1 MGIKEN
7 ILQTIEEKKP
17 VFIEA
22 SHQISAKPE
31 LQNEEFFAAE
41 LLATLLEKEGFA
53 LTRGIRGHETA
64 FIAKKGQGAPHVVF
78 MAEYDALPEIG
89 HGCGHNII
97 GALSALSATA
107 IAKEIKKGTV
117 YVYGTPAEE
126 GGNNGSAKASFVNQ
140 GYFDGIDAAMMI
152 HPGSKNQTST
162 KGLAVHCYD
171 FEFFGKTAHAAGC
184 PEDGVN
190 ALDAMILFF
199 NGISALRQQTTT
211 ETRIH
216 GIITR
221 GGTAPNVIP
230 GYTKA
235 KFFVRANTIEHCDY
249 VLGQVQNIAKG
260 AATMTGCTTQNAPF
274 NNTVADMLQTPMLDE
289 LYYEKAK
296 ELGLTYTFA
305 KGDGKGSSD
314 VGNVSQVVPT
324 IQPGIAVTEKP
335 IPGHTVEFRD
345 ACIASLADEALAKG
359 AAILA
364 LTALE
369 LFENPQALQRIKAD
383 HQRAKAEKGEQ

>member
-1 MGIKEN
+1 MALKEK
-7 ILQTIEEKKP
+7 ILKTINEKKDA
-17 VFIEA
+17 FIDA

-41 LLATLLEKEGFA
+41 LLSGLLAKEGFTI
-53 LTRGIRGHETA
+53 TRGIEGHETA
-64 FIAKKGQGAPHVVF
+64 FIAKKGEGAPHIVM

-89 HGCGHNII
+89 HGCGHNLI
-97 GALSALSATA
+97 GALSALAATA
-107 IAKEIKKGTV
+107 AAREVAAGTL

-126 GGNNGSAKASFVNQ
+126 GGNNGSAKASFVKQ
-140 GYFDGIDAAMMI
+140 GYFDNIDAAMMI

-162 KGLAVHCYD
+162 KSLAVNCYD
-171 FEFFGKTAHAAGC
+171 FEFFGKTAHASGC
-184 PEDGVN
+184 PEDGIN

-199 NGISALRQQTTT
+199 NGINALRQQTTT
-211 ETRIH
+211 DTRIH
-216 GIITR
+216 GIIVH

-235 KFFVRANTIEHCDY
+235 KFFVRANTIEHCDD
-249 VLGQVQNIAKG
+249 VLSKVQNIAQG
-260 AATMTGCTTQNAPF
+260 AAIMTGCTTKYAPF
-274 NNTVADMLQTPMLDE
+274 NNTVADMLQTPLLDE
-289 LYYEKAK
+289 LYVEKAK
-296 ELGLTYTFA
+296 ELGLEYTWA

-324 IQPGIAVTEKP
+324 IQPGIQVTAKA

-345 ACIASLADEALAKG
+345 ACIAPLADEALLKG

-369 LFENPQALQRIKAD
+369 LFDNPKTLAAVKKD
-383 HQRAKAEKGEQ
+383 HQRARAEKGNR